1 MKDKELKKRGFNE
14 TLEESIKTL
23 NKTPFKRINFV
34 RSDDKKDEID
44 SGGSNLIGYF
54 SMTE

>member
-1 MKDKELKKRGFNE
+1 MKYKELKERGFNE
-14 TLEESIKTL
+14 KLEKSIKSL
-23 NKTPFKRINFV
+23 NETPFKQINFV